1 MGFLIG
7 ECSQNLAEGC
17 KMADCEL
24 LRDCLFYDKRIPVDD
39 ILWSHFV
46 KLYCKGN
53 YRKCGRYMVATAL
66 GPERVP
72 TDLFPNMDIT
82 ASNIIKGN
90 KYVA

>member
-1 MGFLIG
+1 
-7 ECSQNLAEGC
+7 
-17 KMADCEL
+17 MADCEL

-82 ASNIIKGN
+82 ASKIIKGD